1 MIDGMVAV
9 TPPSELHRLGFQ
21 LQTLLRQ
28 ALPELWPMQVRCALR
43 DGVLMVLVQQA
54 PPAPGGAATPSVSVS
69 LSEPSEALEIF
80 SCLEEWLRRSPSRV
94 PVAKS
99 PLAPAQA
106 RPLSVRVYLRAA
118 GQSRPHAFHQFC
130 LDESATLETERAQTE
145 STQSESIQTEN
156 VQGESAQGE
165 SAQGELNAFAP
176 VAAQEQLHPPLQ
188 DAHRDAKQDA
198 DLNRADPAEALLQ
211 DFSQDSATAETGGF
225 SLPRRAIALA
235 VGVAVLAFGGTFYAL
250 TRPCVIGGCAE
261 LQTVEQLHQTVSDQ
275 LSQGATLRDVSQ
287 SYTQLTDASYRLSRV
302 PRWSRYSAAANRVQ
316 QQTESTVA
324 SLEPILA
331 AQSAATEA
339 VEMTQNPPHALAVW
353 QQAQALWERAIAQLQ
368 QVPESSPAYALA
380 QQKRLEYAENLAA
393 IQQRIVL
400 EQKAQDWVNRARQAV
415 ELAEARQGAATSM
428 AARLEAHGTWRTA
441 IALLQQV
448 PDTAMAYAE
457 AQQLLALYQPRLL
470 DSSNRLQQEE
480 TAVAAH
486 QQALRLA
493 DLAAQAEQRKQWSQA
508 VQHWQAALAAAQQVA
523 VGTTVHPQAQ
533 TLVAS
538 YRTSLAA
545 AQEKLKGA
553 LAAQAAEQDLAR
565 NCSGTPRV
573 CTYAQQGNV
582 MQVRITPSYDRVLQ
596 EAAAITQATQNTDPD
611 SAMMVHFNPL
621 LRAIATI
628 GETAQIPIEVY
639 NADGSL
645 FGIYDPTL
653 DGYVSREVR
662 NQQQKRP

>member
-1 MIDGMVAV
+1 MIDGMVTV
-9 TPPSELHRLGFQ
+9 TPPSDLHRLGFQ

-28 ALPELWPMQVRCALR
+28 ALPELLPMQVRCALQ

-54 PPAPGGAATPSVSVS
+54 PPAPGRAATPRVSVS

-80 SCLEEWLRRSPSRV
+80 SCLEEWLRRSPPKIRL
-94 PVAKS
+94 ARS
-99 PLAPAQA
+99 PLSPTQVQ
-106 RPLSVRVYLRAA
+106 PLSVRVYLRAA
-118 GQSRPHAFHQFC
+118 GQLRPYAFHQFC
-130 LDESATLETERAQTE
+130 LDGSAPPATNQAQAESA
-145 STQSESIQTEN
+145 
-156 VQGESAQGE
+156 QGERAQGE
-165 SAQGELNAFAP
+165 SAQGNSNAFAP
-176 VAAQEQLHPPLQ
+176 AAAQEQLH
-188 DAHRDAKQDA
+188 R
-198 DLNRADPAEALLQ
+198 PAQEAANLEAANLEAANLVEALQPDSTQ
-211 DFSQDSATAETGGF
+211 DLATGEPGRF

-235 VGVAVLAFGGTFYAL
+235 VGVAALAFGGTFYAL
-250 TRPCVIGGCAE
+250 TRPCVMGGCAE
-261 LQTVEQLHQTVSDQ
+261 LQTVERLHQTVSDQ
-275 LSQGATLRDVSQ
+275 LSQGATLQDVSQ

-302 PRWSRYSAAANRVQ
+302 PRWSRHSAAANRVQ
-316 QQTESTVA
+316 QQTESIITA
-324 SLEPILA
+324 LEPILA

-339 VEMTQNPPHALAVW
+339 VEITQNPPHALAVW

-393 IQQRIVL
+393 IEQRIVL

-486 QQALRLA
+486 QRALRLA
-493 DLAAQAEQRKQWSQA
+493 DLAAQAEQRRQWSQA

-523 VGTTVHPQAQ
+523 VGTTVHPQVQ
-533 TLVAS
+533 PLVAS
-538 YRTSLAA
+538 YRTSLVA
-545 AQEKLKGA
+545 AQEKLRGA
-553 LAAQAAEQDLAR
+553 VAAQAAEQDLER
-565 NCSGTPRV
+565 NCSGAPRV
-573 CTYAQQGNV
+573 CTYAQQGSV

-621 LRAIATI
+621 LRAIATV

>member
-1 MIDGMVAV
+1 MVTV
-9 TPPSELHRLGFQ
+9 TPPSDLHRLGFQ

-28 ALPELWPMQVRCALR
+28 ALPELLPMQVRCALR

-54 PPAPGGAATPSVSVS
+54 PPAPGRAATPRVSVS

-80 SCLEEWLRRSPSRV
+80 SCLEEWLRQSPPKVRLARSPL
-94 PVAKS
+94 S
-99 PLAPAQA
+99 PTQVQ
-106 RPLSVRVYLRAA
+106 PLSVRVYLRAA
-118 GQSRPHAFHQFC
+118 GQPRPYAFHQFC
-130 LDESATLETERAQTE
+130 LGGSAPPATDQAQAESA
-145 STQSESIQTEN
+145 
-156 VQGESAQGE
+156 QGERAQGE
-165 SAQGELNAFAP
+165 SAQGNSNAFAP
-176 VAAQEQLHPPLQ
+176 AAAQEQLHRPAQ
-188 DAHRDAKQDA
+188 DEANLEAA
-198 DLNRADPAEALLQ
+198 NLVEALQPDSTQ
-211 DFSQDSATAETGGF
+211 DLATGEPGGF

-235 VGVAVLAFGGTFYAL
+235 VGVAALAFGGTFYAL
-250 TRPCVIGGCAE
+250 TRPCVMGGCAE
-261 LQTVEQLHQTVSDQ
+261 LQTVEQLHQTVSNQ
-275 LSQGATLRDVSQ
+275 LSQGATLQDVSQ
-287 SYTQLTDASYRLSRV
+287 SYTQLTDASYRLSQV
-302 PRWSRYSAAANRVQ
+302 PRWSRHSAAANRVQ
-316 QQTESTVA
+316 QQTESTIA
-324 SLEPILA
+324 ALGQILA

-353 QQAQALWERAIAQLQ
+353 QQAQALWETAIAQLQ
-368 QVPESSPAYALA
+368 QVPESSPAYDLA

-393 IQQRIVL
+393 IEQRIVL
-400 EQKAQDWVNRARQAV
+400 EQKAQDWVSRARQAV

-470 DSSNRLQQEE
+470 DSSTRLQQEE
-480 TAVAAH
+480 TAVDAH
-486 QQALRLA
+486 QRALRLA
-493 DLAAQAEQRKQWSQA
+493 DLAAQAEQRRQWSQA

-533 TLVAS
+533 PLVAS

-545 AQEKLKGA
+545 AQEKLRGA
-553 LAAQAAEQDLAR
+553 VAAQAAEQDLAR

-596 EAAAITQATQNTDPD
+596 EAAAITQAAQDTDPD

-621 LRAIATI
+621 LRAIATV

>member
-1 MIDGMVAV
+1 
-9 TPPSELHRLGFQ
+9 
-21 LQTLLRQ
+21 
-28 ALPELWPMQVRCALR
+28 MQVRCALQ
-43 DGVLMVLVQQA
+43 DGVLRVLVQQA
-54 PPAPGGAATPSVSVS
+54 PPAPGRAATLRVSVS

-80 SCLEEWLRRSPSRV
+80 SCLEEWLRRSPPKIRL
-94 PVAKS
+94 ARS
-99 PLAPAQA
+99 PLSPTQVQ
-106 RPLSVRVYLRAA
+106 PLSVRVYLRAA
-118 GQSRPHAFHQFC
+118 GQPRPYAFHQFC
-130 LDESATLETERAQTE
+130 LDGSAPPATNQAQAESA
-145 STQSESIQTEN
+145 
-156 VQGESAQGE
+156 QGERAQGE
-165 SAQGELNAFAP
+165 SAQGNSNAFAP
-176 VAAQEQLHPPLQ
+176 AAAQEQLHCPAQ
-188 DAHRDAKQDA
+188 DEANLEAA
-198 DLNRADPAEALLQ
+198 NLEAANLVEALQPDSTQ
-211 DFSQDSATAETGGF
+211 DLATGEPGRF
-225 SLPRRAIALA
+225 SLPRMAIALA
-235 VGVAVLAFGGTFYAL
+235 VGVAALAFGGTFYAL
-250 TRPCVIGGCAE
+250 TRPCVMGGCAE
-261 LQTVEQLHQTVSDQ
+261 LQTVERLHQTVSDQ
-275 LSQGATLRDVSQ
+275 LSQGATLQDVSQ

-302 PRWSRYSAAANRVQ
+302 PRWSRHSAAANRVQ
-316 QQTESTVA
+316 QQTESIIA
-324 SLEPILA
+324 ALEPILA

-339 VEMTQNPPHALAVW
+339 VEITQNPPHALAVW

-368 QVPESSPAYALA
+368 QVPESSPAYDLA

-393 IQQRIVL
+393 IEQRITL

-486 QQALRLA
+486 QRALRLA
-493 DLAAQAEQRKQWSQA
+493 DLAAQAEQRRQWSQA

-523 VGTTVHPQAQ
+523 VGTTVHPQVQ
-533 TLVAS
+533 PLVAS
-538 YRTSLAA
+538 YRTSLVA
-545 AQEKLKGA
+545 AQEKLRGA
-553 LAAQAAEQDLAR
+553 VAAQAAEQDLER
-565 NCSGTPRV
+565 NCSGAPRV
-573 CTYAQQGNV
+573 CTYAQQGSV
-582 MQVRITPSYDRVLQ
+582 MQVQITPSYDRVLQ

-621 LRAIATI
+621 LRAIATV